1 MRRLVTPFSLSNQ
14 PELIVRR
21 HVMLLNFDPLRA
33 IILRDRLLVLV
44 PDGADSLLETLEKR
58 VRAGAAG
65 EENDIFGES
74 PDKLP
79 ASSSVKPSEVEQLLP
94 NKEPNPEG
102 EVHLSAFHSG
112 RNNSNNDVSRY
123 DDDNEMDE
131 LKTRT
136 WTNLPFE
143 LQCVDAVLHGV
154 SELLSCQAYDIQKE
168 ALLSINWIL
177 KPGAGVGAL
186 ARERLRTSKNNVRT
200 IVSRINGFVR
210 ALTMLLNDDADMALM
225 NLSRLISHPDRFIQ
239 PVSPQV
245 LEEESDE
252 PELILVSFTSVMRR
266 FPFSF
271 YLDLLIHVL
280 PRRVNNRRRTC
291 NKQLH

>member
-1 MRRLVTPFSLSNQ
+1 
-14 PELIVRR
+14 
-21 HVMLLNFDPLRA
+21 
-33 IILRDRLLVLV
+33 
-44 PDGADSLLETLEKR
+44 
-58 VRAGAAG
+58 
-65 EENDIFGES
+65 
-74 PDKLP
+74 
-79 ASSSVKPSEVEQLLP
+79 VKPSEVEQLLP
-94 NKEPNPEG
+94 NKEPNAGG
-102 EVHLSAFHSG
+102 EVHSSAFHSG

-136 WTNLPFE
+136 WTNLSFE